1 MVQVLYPGL
10 PSIFLFVINNSNY
23 SHHLLRGYNLP
34 GTCLLIALAHLVPQT
49 PTDGLSVCAF
59 HMGKLS
65 PRTAVL
71 ARANRSWSQ
80 PGGLQ
85 TGAEVSPGGLQT
97 GAEVNPG
104 VCKPEPKSTRG
115 SANWSW
121 SHSGGSDPWP
131 VDLLE
136 PESVHMLFP
145 LLPGK
150 GPLLVSDN
158 RDLFPAI
165 NSKIILCYL
174 FPNC

>member
-1 MVQVLYPGL
+1 MQVLYPGL
-10 PSIFLFVINNSNY
+10 PSIFLFLINNSNY

-71 ARANRSWSQ
+71 ARANRSGSQPRGSANQSRSQ
-80 PGGLQ
+80 PGG
-85 TGAEVSPGGLQT
+85 VR
-97 GAEVNPG
+97 
-104 VCKPEPKSTRG
+104 KPEPKSARG
-115 SANWSW
+115 VRKPELKSFW
-121 SHSGGSDPWP
+121 GVDPCP
-131 VDLLE
+131 TALLE
-136 PESVHMLFP
+136 PESVHTLFP

-165 NSKIILCYL
+165 NSKIILFYL